1 VKVKGFVPQEI
12 VDAFYVPVAQ
22 EAMPIVEELDPPVD
36 EPTMDELIQKRNE
49 IMKEWSEKDKK
60 DD

>member
-1 VKVKGFVPQEI
+1 VKVKGFVPQEAI
-12 VDAFYVPVAQ
+12 
-22 EAMPIVEELDPPVD
+22 PIIEELDPPVD